1 MTDQSQACDN
11 TIRKNASQTIETGT
25 LFCIVMYCCMAYKK
39 IKYTEEKQGDS
50 RGSESRVSPAV
61 MFTKKKV
68 KRIA

>member
-1 MTDQSQACDN
+1 
-11 TIRKNASQTIETGT
+11 
-25 LFCIVMYCCMAYKK
+25 MAYKK